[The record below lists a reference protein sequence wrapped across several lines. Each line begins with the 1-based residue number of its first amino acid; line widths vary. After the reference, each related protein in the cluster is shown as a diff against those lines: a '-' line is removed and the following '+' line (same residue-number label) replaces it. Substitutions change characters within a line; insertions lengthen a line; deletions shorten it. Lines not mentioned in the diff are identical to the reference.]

1 MKRWI
6 ALLLALVMALSL
18 TACGVLSSQ
27 ADDALGDYSNVVLTT
42 EEFDPL
48 TVDNFTAEA
57 EKIAENMRDH
67 GFEGEITGIKP
78 TLLCINAFDFS
89 EEDGA
94 AIFDL
99 ANEARLISFSPSSA
113 HRESSYFLDYSVYDR
128 NVLYCLSYEKG
139 NSYYI
144 DFAQFTYNKKDRAL
158 VKYLDELNKTLTELY
173 AADDIQ
179 QMEAIFAFLA
189 DFIHDKVPVTVDG
202 ESMYLSDF
210 SPTAIVLISDLLL
223 YSGTIVLRSD
233 TDSKVMI
240 RFNKEMNDAILPVLN
255 ASLDKIYEK
264 LEPLYSEYEAQR
276 SFYFGSY

>member
-1 MKRWI
+1 
-6 ALLLALVMALSL
+6 MA
-18 TACGVLSSQ
+18 
-27 ADDALGDYSNVVLTT
+27 T
-42 EEFDPL
+42 EKFDPL
-48 TVDNFTAEA
+48 TVDNFNTEA

-89 EEDGA
+89 EKDGA

-99 ANEARLISFSPSSA
+99 ANETRLISFSPPVVNRDA
-113 HRESSYFLDYSVYDR
+113 GYFLYNFIFDH

-173 AADDIQ
+173 AAEDIQ

-189 DFIHDKVPVTVDG
+189 NFIHDKVPVTVDG

-210 SPTAIVLISDLLL
+210 SPTAIVLIGDLLL
-223 YSGTIVLRSD
+223 YPGTIVLRSD

-240 RFNKEMNDAILPVLN
+240 RFNKEMDDAILPVLN